1 MQTWNKREEGLK
13 KIPKPSMYK
22 TPLIVRPLKLP
33 RHTYKQVS
41 LVLYAE
47 EAKNLVYCYWW
58 GKSKKRLYKVKRS
71 FE

>member
-13 KIPKPSMYK
+13 KIPKPPMYK

-33 RHTYKQVS
+33 RHSYKQATLRLYLNTGDLIKV
-41 LVLYAE
+41 VLF
-47 EAKNLVYCYWW
+47 KN
-58 GKSKKRLYKVKRS
+58 KKRIAVIKRS